1 MKKLIAITLMAL
13 SAVILWMACKKEVS
27 TGTIYGT
34 VTDYATGEPVK
45 NANVK
50 LNPGGDATLTG
61 SDGSY
66 QFQDLKPGK
75 YSLSFSKAEY
85 ADLDDDYVIELE
97 AGKNMCRDVQMRKKI
112 AFLRI
117 TDMNGDDL
125 PALDFGADQSVTS
138 KSFNIFNE
146 GTTSVNCSLSYS
158 NDCEWIASVSP
169 LTVSIA
175 SGQTIP
181 VIVTI
186 DRSHLVGGNNST
198 ILHITSGNGSNEL
211 EIKAVGINY
220 ANVTTSNI
228 TNVTANTAVCGGSVT
243 NDGGSYVTDRG
254 VCWAL
259 TPLPTFESGN
269 HLSMGS
275 GTGNFSGT
283 ITGLSPNTPYYVRAY
298 ATNSRG
304 TSYGEQ
310 KTFTTATGLPVV
322 TRADVT
328 SITTHSAVCGGTVT
342 DNGGYAVTYRGLVWS
357 TAQYPTLNDN
367 HLELGVGNGSF
378 TGSMTGLSINT
389 MYYVRSYATNS
400 QGTAYSE
407 VQTPFTTRDGKPS
420 VTTTSPT
427 LNGTAVV
434 TGGNVSS
441 DWGYPVTARGICYGM
456 TPYPDV
462 NNSNHTNDGTGTGYY
477 TSQFTASNVSTTTYY
492 IRAYATNANGTTYG
506 EQKTVG
512 PYDCLPSFEYNGH
525 TYRVAPDPGNYM
537 NWSNAYS
544 YCQNFSL
551 YGYTGW
557 SLPTKEQL
565 TQMYA
570 DRDNIGGFFTN
581 CNSHYNN
588 DCQNCSYWSST
599 IFNDQ
604 SYHYYFCFGD
614 GYIGNSYNDNYNNNS
629 HRVRPI
635 RMDD

>member
-61 SDGSY
+61 SDGTY

-254 VCWAL
+254 VCWSL
-259 TPLPTFESGN
+259 NPSPSLENGN
-269 HLSMGS
+269 HKSMGS
-275 GTGNFSGT
+275 GIGSFSNT
-283 ITGLSPNTPYYVRAY
+283 ITGLSPNTPYHVRAY
-298 ATNSRG
+298 ATNGSG
-304 TSYGEQ
+304 TSYGEE
-310 KTFTTATGLPVV
+310 KMFTTTDGLPVV
-322 TRADVT
+322 TRTDVT
-328 SITTHSAVCGGTVT
+328 GITPNSAVCGGTVT
-342 DNGGYAVTYRGLVWS
+342 DNGGYAVTSRGLVWS

-389 MYYVRSYATNS
+389 TYYVRSYATNS

-407 VQTPFTTRDGKPS
+407 VQTPFTTKDGKPS

-427 LNGTAVV
+427 LNGTTVV

-441 DWGYPVTARGICYGM
+441 DWGYPVTVRGICYGT
-456 TPYPDV
+456 TPYPDL
-462 NNSNHTNDGTGTGYY
+462 NNSNHTTDGTGTGYY
-477 TSQFTASNVSTTTYY
+477 TSQFTASAVSTTTYY

-512 PYDCLPSFEYNGH
+512 PYDCLPSFEYGGH
-525 TYRVAPDPGNYM
+525 TYKVAPDPGNLM
-537 NWSNAYS
+537 TWSHANS
-544 YCQNFSL
+544 YCQNLSL
-551 YGYTGW
+551 YGHAGW

-565 TQMYA
+565 NQMYA
-570 DRDNIGGFFTN
+570 ERNNIGDFYTECTSDN
-581 CNSHYNN
+581 CN
-588 DCQNCSYWSST
+588 YWSSSGSS
-599 IFNDQ
+599 DW
-604 SYHYYFCFGD
+604 HYSICFGNGSILWNPD
-614 GYIGNSYNDNYNNNS
+614 SKHY
-629 HRVRPI
+629 RVRPI